1 MDINVNPITYSQ
13 RPPFIFRNY
22 KMIDLVTNP
31 FKTAFPI
38 KKYTTTPMGSML
50 STLNTARYGEPFCW
64 FMRMLFGTP
73 DKKLQEATLSPWQ
86 FSRLLSTMILLSSGL
101 LKTKKFQKA
110 LILNGGA
117 NNGKS
122 TFLNL
127 LSKTFPGKCVEIDAK
142 KFFSSQEFT
151 FNDVGEALFVT

>member
-1 MDINVNPITYSQ
+1 M
-13 RPPFIFRNY
+13 
-22 KMIDLVTNP
+22 
-31 FKTAFPI
+31 
-38 KKYTTTPMGSML
+38 
-50 STLNTARYGEPFCW
+50 
-64 FMRMLFGTP
+64 
-73 DKKLQEATLSPWQ
+73 
-86 FSRLLSTMILLSSGL
+86 

-110 LILNGGA
+110 LILNDGANNGA